1 MFTPTRDEA
10 RQFFFDTWAR
20 HRRGEALEGLQR
32 TALAIVLMHPEYE
45 PWLDHPERYLRR
57 DFPPEAGDPNPF
69 LHLALH
75 LAVAEQLSID
85 QPPGI
90 ARRYRRLLQ
99 RTSSEH
105 DALHALLE
113 CLAETIWQA
122 QRSAEPPDMQVY
134 LGCLDRRVE
143 E

>member
-20 HRRGEALEGLQR
+20 YRRGEALEALQR

-45 PWLDHPERYLRR
+45 PWLDDPERSLRR

-90 ARRYRRLLQ
+90 VRRYRRLLQ
-99 RTSSEH
+99 GTRSGH

-113 CLAETIWQA
+113 CLAETIWHA
-122 QRSAEPPDMQVY
+122 QRSAAPPDVQVY
-134 LGCLDRRVE
+134 LACLDRRVGE
-143 E
+143 